1 MKPMSKEREIPKSTL
16 DTVLSKAS
24 KVQKPLKDG
33 IITQE
38 REISKSSQDNTQ
50 SKEDKVQ
57 NSLKDNI
64 QSMEGDTS
72 KSSENTTQPK
82 GIVIV
87 ETPEGSIHSNQGDIA
102 ETLEG
107 TTQSKEGDIAE
118 SLEGTSQSKEGDI
131 AESLEGTTQS
141 KEGDIAESL
150 EGTTQ
155 FQEENVIKISEDTSK
170 PMGILIPHFDED
182 TISLDDDMVRVI
194 TGKEDFEETLKEAGE
209 KLVAVDFSAV
219 WCGPCRTIRPHF
231 HSLSLRYD
239 DVVFLEVDA
248 DDCEQLVQDLNI
260 LTLPTFQFYKKEE
273 KVGEFSGALL
283 EQLEASIAELK

>member
-57 NSLKDNI
+57 NSLKAIVMTQESEIPKSAQDNIQSMEGEVQNPLKDGVMTQEGEIQNSLKDGVMTQEGEIPDSSQDNI

-82 GIVIV
+82 GIVI
-87 ETPEGSIHSNQGDIA
+87 
-102 ETLEG
+102 
-107 TTQSKEGDIAE
+107 
-118 SLEGTSQSKEGDI
+118 
-131 AESLEGTTQS
+131 
-141 KEGDIAESL
+141 
-150 EGTTQ
+150 
-155 FQEENVIKISEDTSK
+155 
-170 PMGILIPHFDED
+170 D